1 MIVARLRHCLALSS
15 IFLLPVVL
23 REPSVT
29 CRAQTSASRHQ
40 QQRSKRDENLIAEGV
55 AALDRGDIAIA
66 REFLERALAAD
77 PRSAEAHTYLGVVAD
92 RAGDL
97 REAERHFATSAGLE
111 PQSARARNNYGAVLV
126 RLNRPREA
134 ATEFEASLRI
144 DPKQAKALFNLAQ
157 IRFDSGTAEG
167 LRAADELFR
176 RADALAPDVE
186 TARALTII
194 ALRRNDPARA
204 ADYYRSY
211 ATRLANVADKTPVA
225 AERSDLG
232 GALLEAGLLT
242 EAEAELKAALSL
254 DPANV
259 ESVVRLARVSLA
271 RKDIPAAGRTLE
283 GALARK
289 VEAAPIYALLAIV
302 YEKGGHIEN
311 AIPAMRLAIQL
322 DPRSE
327 RYRFQYGILLIDANA
342 PAAAEIRLNEA
353 LQSFPKSARL
363 WLALGLAYLKMN
375 KNTEAMQSFNHA
387 LEFEPNFAQ
396 AYAYLGITQ
405 VALGQ
410 YEEGARFYEQALQK
424 NPRIA
429 VVHYLLADAL
439 LKRTDPDISSIE
451 THLKQAVQ
459 LDAMYAPARMALGK
473 LYARTDRLPEAVAE
487 FQRATALDPNL
498 AEAYYQLGRA
508 YNRLKR
514 TAEAQTTLATFKR
527 LSDSQKQQEQ
537 DELRAVVRRLAD
549 VLF

>member
-1 MIVARLRHCLALSS
+1 ML
-15 IFLLPVVL
+15 
-23 REPSVT
+23 
-29 CRAQTSASRHQ
+29 
-40 QQRSKRDENLIAEGV
+40 AEGL
-55 AALDRGDIAIA
+55 AALDRGDTSVA

-77 PRSAEAHTYLGVVAD
+77 PRNAEAHTYLGVIAD

-97 REAERHFATSAGLE
+97 PEAERHFGTAARLK
-111 PQSARARNNYGAVLV
+111 PQSARAHNNYGAVLL
-126 RLNRPREA
+126 RLNRSREA
-134 ATEFEASLRI
+134 ATEFEASLRL
-144 DPKQAKALFNLAQ
+144 DPKQAKALVNLAQ

-186 TARALTII
+186 IARALTVI
-194 ALRRNDPARA
+194 ALRRNDPVRA

-211 ATRLANVADKTPVA
+211 ATRLAHVADQILLA

-232 GALLEAGLLT
+232 GALLEVGLLT
-242 EAEAELKAALSL
+242 EAEAELKAALSV

-259 ESVVRLARVSLA
+259 DSVVRLARVSLA

-289 VEAAPIYALLAIV
+289 VEAAPIYALLAVV
-302 YEKGGHIEN
+302 YQKSGHIEN
-311 AIPAMRLAIQL
+311 AIPAMRRAIQL
-322 DPRSE
+322 DPQSE

-342 PAAAEIRLNEA
+342 PAAAEIRLQEA

-375 KNTEAMQSFNHA
+375 KNNEAAQGFNRA
-387 LEFEPNFAQ
+387 LEFQPDFAQ
-396 AYAYLGITQ
+396 AYAYLGIAQ

-410 YEEGARFYEQALQK
+410 YAEGTRFYEQALQK

-429 VVHYLLADAL
+429 VIHYLLADAL
-439 LKRTDPDISSIE
+439 LNQTDPDIPRIE

-459 LDAMYAPARMALGK
+459 LDPTYAPARMALGK
-473 LYARTDRLPEAVAE
+473 LYARTEHLPEALAE
-487 FQRATALDPNL
+487 FQRATEVDPNL

-508 YNRLKR
+508 YRRLK
-514 TAEAQTTLATFKR
+514 
-527 LSDSQKQQEQ
+527 
-537 DELRAVVRRLAD
+537 
-549 VLF
+549 